1 MIVLQTA
8 EQPKQFILVSRQY
21 DYIMKIQS
29 NICTFQNMTFGV
41 CFLLG
46 EKKKNCLWNTL
57 VHAHIS
63 LPHCLLPPSTPA
75 FSFYCENV
83 FYLPQYL
90 GSKYNS
96 HLFHHKLKGKEN
108 HLLFYRYFSRII
120 SLAILLLLVALNCN
134 R

>member
-46 EKKKNCLWNTL
+46 EKKKLSLKHSCSCLHL
-57 VHAHIS
+57 S
-63 LPHCLLPPSTPA
+63 PPLLITPQHT
-75 FSFYCENV
+75 SI
-83 FYLPQYL
+83 
-90 GSKYNS
+90 
-96 HLFHHKLKGKEN
+96 LF
-108 HLLFYRYFSRII
+108 LL
-120 SLAILLLLVALNCN
+120 
-134 R
+134 